1 MEKEVETYGKVD
13 LEVGSL
19 ANLNITVN
27 RGFAKVSVGWNQKQY
42 RVGFVTGEAHVILR
56 DILRDLLRITAASRT
71 TLRLGLPERNLHVD
85 RVVAEVVA
93 PGVRHIGEDSSID
106 QRALPTVKYIEEE
119 RRILVQNDCLTADP
133 APPRALIDFYGVK
146 AQMLGPIVRDDRV
159 IGWISVHYTLGFRE
173 WGEEDVAA
181 LQGALERVQQE
192 LTFWQEEK

>member
-1 MEKEVETYGKVD
+1 M
-13 LEVGSL
+13 VGSTHSL
-19 ANLNITVN
+19 P
-27 RGFAKVSVGWNQKQY
+27 VGACSSKQKQY
-42 RVGFVTGEAHVILR
+42 RVGFVIGKAGEAHVILR
-56 DILRDLLRITAASRT
+56 DILRDLLRTTAASRT

-106 QRALPTVKYIEEE
+106 QRELPTVKYIEEE
-119 RRILVQNDCLTADP
+119 RRILVQNDCLAADP

-159 IGWISVHYTLGFRE
+159 IGWISVHYTLGFRM

-181 LQGALERVQQE
+181 LQEALERVQQE
-192 LTFWQEEK
+192 LTFWQEER